1 MTRLCIHN
9 IFMINYIRYTLLF
22 SIIFDK
28 HVYKNT
34 GQQRKALYKLNIWLI
49 KPKSNIIVE
58 NKNNKIKI
66 IWLIENRIKMS
77 EVNSL
82 NFEVI
87 KKIFDFQSG
96 YWILLNTTTL
106 LFFRFEAKAGR
117 HMLYD
122 CYSKPWIQLNVNQ
135 YNLTWTTHLLN

>member
-9 IFMINYIRYTLLF
+9 IFMIHYIRYTLLF

-82 NFEVI
+82 KF
-87 KKIFDFQSG
+87 
-96 YWILLNTTTL
+96 WIYKENLWFSIWLLNTIEHNNLIIFSVWSKGWAAHVVWLLLETL
-106 LFFRFEAKAGR
+106 NTIK
-117 HMLYD
+117 
-122 CYSKPWIQLNVNQ
+122 CKSI
-135 YNLTWTTHLLN
+135 